1 MEASTGIRHLCDL
14 YVRRAGIIGA
24 FYCAVPTAA
33 WFLGMFAT
41 LPFREIYVLRMGIA
55 LVAGCAMAALAN
67 RFAVDMWAAKHRS
80 PAGPGSVLDGLLLGA
95 ASGWGTALVPPLTS
109 LIASNHLEQAKAFV
123 IVAWLSSAAIGAVVG
138 GILAAVGRRHLPRE
152 AGASVEAG
160 RQP

>member
-1 MEASTGIRHLCDL
+1 MEAPTGIRRLCDL
-14 YVRRAGIIGA
+14 YVRRAGLIGGV
-24 FYCAVPTAA
+24 YCAAPTTV
-33 WFLGMFAT
+33 WFLGMFVA
-41 LPFREIYVLRMGIA
+41 LPFREVYVLRMALA
-55 LVAGCAMAALAN
+55 LVAGCAVAALAN
-67 RFAVDMWAAKHRS
+67 RFAVDMWVAKHRS

-95 ASGWGTALVPPLTS
+95 ASGWATALVPPLTS

-138 GILAAVGRRHLPRE
+138 AGLAAIGRRHLPRE